1 MSIDSKKECLACPV
15 DLNKPIHASAV
26 VGLGVGIG
34 TYVALRRSDLKIAE
48 KWDLQ
53 DNKYFVPGVSIAVG
67 TMFASTAG
75 LIAYLLSKRN

>member
-1 MSIDSKKECLACPV
+1 MSSDSKKEYLVFPV
-15 DLNKPIHASAV
+15 DLNRPIHASTVA
-26 VGLGVGIG
+26 GLGAGIG

-53 DNKYFVPGVSIAVG
+53 ENKYFVPGVSIAVG

>member
-1 MSIDSKKECLACPV
+1 MSSDSKKYSVCPV
-15 DLNKPIHASAV
+15 DLNKPIHASAI
-26 VGLGVGIG
+26 VGLGAGIG

-53 DNKYFVPGVSIAVG
+53 DNRYFVPGVSIAVG